1 MLECSRRKFRVWQ
14 KERAGMREGKAK
26 RVASRAYGTFQERAK
41 SVASR
46 ERWKFQRKVK
56 RVASRAYWNAPGE
69 G

>member
-26 RVASRAYGTFQERAK
+26 RVASRAYGN
-41 SVASR
+41 V
-46 ERWKFQRKVK
+46 
-56 RVASRAYWNAPGE
+56 PGE